1 VPKGRGHFF
10 ESKLQAQ
17 VSVRFEA
24 LAAPTRHWGDAHPGV
39 EVEASGALAHYFP
52 EVLVVLEGSPDAV
65 ENGSSSPERE
75 PGKHAM
81 PDLDASQFFKVIFF
95 RRTSNAV
102 AAEARSL
109 QAVNLRGHLRVW
121 LAGWQTGRDDEQRS
135 GDGRRTLATQ
145 RKKF

>member
-1 VPKGRGHFF
+1 
-10 ESKLQAQ
+10 
-17 VSVRFEA
+17 
-24 LAAPTRHWGDAHPGV
+24 
-39 EVEASGALAHYFP
+39 
-52 EVLVVLEGSPDAV
+52 
-65 ENGSSSPERE
+65 
-75 PGKHAM
+75 M

-109 QAVNLRGHLRVW
+109 QAVNLRGHL

>member
-1 VPKGRGHFF
+1 M
-10 ESKLQAQ
+10 
-17 VSVRFEA
+17 RFEA

-135 GDGRRTLATQ
+135 GDGRRTSDSCNA
-145 RKKF
+145 KKKILTCARVRVIRLSV